1 MLSQVLGFSII
12 TPALYEKLIKTSQKL
27 SNFSISYF
35 ISENARSYVV
45 DIKLNRHYVFIRRVT
60 N

>member
-35 ISENARSYVV
+35 ISDFKINCLKSSLF
-45 DIKLNRHYVFIRRVT
+45 DILRIL
-60 N
+60 